1 MYPVALSLPLLTG
14 AAAASDRRFPRRYRS
29 GELLAP
35 VGEEMFMSGEGE
47 GILIVDKGRS
57 GVLPAVSWGCRVGR
71 AESSLEMWMA
81 GPAAE
86 WWLFTEWEEEFP
98 A

>member
-1 MYPVALSLPLLTG
+1 MYPVALSLLSLAG

-29 GELLAP
+29 GEVLAT

-47 GILIVDKGRS
+47 GILMVDKGQS

-86 WWLFTEWEEEFP
+86 WLFMECEEELP